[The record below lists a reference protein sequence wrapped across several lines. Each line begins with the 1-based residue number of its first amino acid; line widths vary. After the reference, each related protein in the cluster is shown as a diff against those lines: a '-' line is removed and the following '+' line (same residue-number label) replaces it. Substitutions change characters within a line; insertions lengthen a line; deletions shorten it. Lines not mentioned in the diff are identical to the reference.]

1 MNKGS
6 NEARVGAVVLV
17 ALATLGGGYTFL
29 TRQSRGGE
37 MYHLQIQSGV
47 ATIRPG
53 SDVMFRGVKIGEVRK
68 VALDPKTQNPLLTLA
83 IQDNDAPVHLRRD
96 YEYSIRA
103 GSFIGEN
110 YVDIRTVEGKPRNS
124 APTTNAS
131 FYAPNSDNPND
142 VIAATAPGGI
152 TDLTSQAT
160 LIGDDFR
167 QTLNR
172 FNTTLDSLNK
182 GVLSTKT
189 QLQLAQA
196 VEGVAKLTR
205 QAGQG
210 FGPQGIKVAFG
221 DAQSQRALNE
231 TLTNAA
237 QASRD
242 AAIAARNI
250 NALTESAKGVTRK
263 FDTLAT
269 NAGTLTSNAAIVAAN
284 AGTLTRGLSGVVQE
298 NRGQLRGLLTNLN
311 GTARNVS
318 GLTESLAFVLNQGG
332 FKENSQVAFR
342 SLRRAAENVEVGTQG
357 LRVLGDPQTQKT
369 LRDTLG
375 SIRDATGALR
385 DTAVTVSKAIGDP
398 STQQELKT
406 TLSSLAGTAQ
416 ALQGTVQNLNEIS
429 GSLKNVVADP
439 QTQNNLKETVA
450 NLNGTLIATRAA
462 AERVNG
468 LLGGKKPR
476 RDKTTP
482 TSTPNDTTS
491 GTPNG
496 TPNNASSTGSSGGT
510 KQGDTKQGDGNDEK
524 KRDRAGSDFPQGVD
538 FTLRHYTN
546 VRGHNSGG
554 DDARTFGDLTL
565 NANLFKAPFR
575 LGLSGLGE
583 GNNLTLQTGKYLGSN
598 AAVRYGLYRSKL
610 GIGAEIR
617 KGRFSLE
624 GNFYDPN
631 HRSYNAY
638 AGLQLTPQLEILAG
652 REERFGVRSN
662 SIAVRLRQ

>member
-110 YVDIRTVEGKPRNS
+110 YVDIRTVEGKPKNS

-131 FYAPNSDNPND
+131 SYAPNSDNPKD

-196 VEGVAKLTR
+196 LEGVAKLTK

-210 FGPQGIKVAFG
+210 FGPQGIKVALG
-221 DAQSQRALNE
+221 DAQTQRALNE

-242 AAIAARNI
+242 AAVAARNI
-250 NALTESAKGVTRK
+250 NALTESAKGVTRNI
-263 FDTLAT
+263 DTLTA
-269 NAGTLTSNAAIVAAN
+269 NAGTVTAN
-284 AGTLTRGLSGVVQE
+284 AGTLTRSLSGVVQE

-357 LRVLGDPQTQKT
+357 LRTLGDPQTQKT

-429 GSLKNVVADP
+429 GSL
-439 QTQNNLKETVA
+439 
-450 NLNGTLIATRAA
+450 
-462 AERVNG
+462 
-468 LLGGKKPR
+468 
-476 RDKTTP
+476 
-482 TSTPNDTTS
+482 
-491 GTPNG
+491 
-496 TPNNASSTGSSGGT
+496 
-510 KQGDTKQGDGNDEK
+510 
-524 KRDRAGSDFPQGVD
+524 
-538 FTLRHYTN
+538 
-546 VRGHNSGG
+546 
-554 DDARTFGDLTL
+554 
-565 NANLFKAPFR
+565 
-575 LGLSGLGE
+575 
-583 GNNLTLQTGKYLGSN
+583 
-598 AAVRYGLYRSKL
+598 
-610 GIGAEIR
+610 
-617 KGRFSLE
+617 
-624 GNFYDPN
+624 
-631 HRSYNAY
+631 
-638 AGLQLTPQLEILAG
+638 
-652 REERFGVRSN
+652 
-662 SIAVRLRQ
+662 

>member
-1 MNKGS
+1 MKKGL
-6 NEARVGAVVLV
+6 NEARVGAVVL
-17 ALATLGGGYTFL
+17 ASLATLGGGYTFL

-37 MYHLQIQSGV
+37 IYRLQIASGV

-83 IQDNDAPVHLRRD
+83 IQDNDSPVRLRRD

-110 YVDIRTVEGKPRNS
+110 YVDIRNAAGKTNTS

-131 FYAPNSDNPND
+131 FYAANSDNPND
-142 VIAATAPGGI
+142 VIIATAPGGL

-160 LIGDDFR
+160 LISEDFR

-182 GVLSTKT
+182 GVLSSKT

-196 VEGVAKLTR
+196 LEGVAKLTK
-205 QAGQG
+205 QASQG
-210 FGPQGIKVAFG
+210 FGPQGIKIGFG
-221 DAQSQRALNE
+221 DAQAQRALNE
-231 TLTNAA
+231 TLVNAS

-242 AAIAARNI
+242 AAAAARNI
-250 NALTESAKGVTRK
+250 NALTSNAQGVTRK

-269 NAGTLTSNAAIVAAN
+269 NAGTLTAN
-284 AGTLTRGLSGVVQE
+284 AGQLTRSLSGVVQE

-318 GLTESLAFVLNQGG
+318 GLTESLAFVLDKGG

-357 LRVLGDPQTQKT
+357 LRVLGDPQTQQT

-385 DTAVTVSKAIGDP
+385 DTAVTVSKTLGDP
-398 STQQELKT
+398 QTQQELKT

-429 GSLKNVVADP
+429 GSLKNVVTDP

-450 NLNGTLIATRAA
+450 NLNGTLVATRSA
-462 AERVNG
+462 AERVNK
-468 LLGGKKPR
+468 LLGGKNPR
-476 RDKTTP
+476 RDGATPVSTPGGTTP
-482 TSTPNDTTS
+482 SGTTS
-491 GTPNG
+491 GTNAG
-496 TPNNASSTGSSGGT
+496 TSGAPDNTSSTGS
-510 KQGDTKQGDGNDEK
+510 QGDNESGDGNDEK
-524 KRDRAGSDFPQGVD
+524 KRDRAGSAFPQGVD
-538 FTLRHYTN
+538 FTLRHYAKLEGRRSN
-546 VRGHNSGG
+546 D

-565 NANLFKAPFR
+565 NASLFKAPFR

-610 GIGAEIR
+610 GIGAELR

-624 GNFYDPN
+624 GNLYDPN
-631 HRSYNAY
+631 HRSFNVY
-638 AGLQLTPQLEILAG
+638 GGFQITPQLEILAG
-652 REERFGVRSN
+652 REERRGMRSN